1 MQRAPLQTY
10 ASALV
15 FSPYES
21 QIRKENLAH
30 YPTWFKYG
38 PVVEDHWGP
47 VLQTLQGH
55 HTRVA
60 ALAFS
65 FDGKYLASLSIL
77 GELLLWDAMTGTLH
91 STLIEAP
98 KPFIDSAS
106 ISRFRLA
113 FSCNG
118 QLASVS
124 PAHEVRVWEPVTGV
138 TCRTLMHK
146 KHWEIVAIAFASDG
160 TLAVSYDGFPRQTWI
175 YKAGALPILVETEK
189 EAYALSFL
197 SEGSLAL
204 FCSDPI
210 YLLTRADEIVLH
222 DLKTRAERRIPTPK
236 ARKISFS
243 SNNQLALSVQSRSV
257 RLYDLRTESYQVLEC
272 GPTNVTAL
280 ALSSKNRGLF
290 VGSDDGSVQLWD
302 LESGIRTVIWTC
314 PGRNQILWIAPA
326 PDGRLA
332 IASEF
337 AEEIRILEVRSD
349 SMPSRG
355 DQPNGSKQ
363 WCPALSSASQI
374 VFSSDGKR
382 LVYASDKGIHIL
394 DSATERELRFHQRL
408 DVNSITIGDKYL
420 ASGGF
425 TGAVHVWN
433 LPSGELLKKL
443 EGNLDYVAAVAF
455 SPNNKVLLAA
465 DSLGRKADVWHTR
478 TWSLQHTLKPQPP
491 GKDPFAFFHSTAFS
505 QNGKRI
511 AFLYSDSSSIWDAEK
526 CCCLQNIDIKFPRN
540 ASWRNQISVFA
551 EDSYIDTTFG
561 RVYLDQPPDGNG
573 WWKVED
579 ARWRVYRD
587 WLYRD
592 GQRLLLL
599 PLDFQPWCTA
609 IYDDLFVM
617 GHESGNLTFFEGK
630 DNDSAPEPGY
640 QTTAPANRSK
650 GKSRALEY
658 FHHWGRG
665 AGKDKA

>member
-21 QIRKENLAH
+21 QIRKENLVH

-47 VLQTLQGH
+47 ILQTLQGH
-55 HTRVA
+55 YTGVA

-65 FDGKYLASLSIL
+65 FDGNYLASLSTC
-77 GELLLWDAMTGTLH
+77 GELLLWDAMTGTLQ
-91 STLIEAP
+91 STLIEAR
-98 KPFIDSAS
+98 KPFTNSAS

-124 PAHEVRVWEPVTGV
+124 PAHEVRVWDPVTGV
-138 TCRTLMHK
+138 TCRTIMHD

-160 TLAVSYDGFPRQTWI
+160 TLAVSYSGCPRQTWI

-210 YLLTRADEIVLH
+210 YLPTPEGEIVLH
-222 DLKTRAERRIPTPK
+222 DLKTHAERRIPTPK
-236 ARKISFS
+236 ARKTSFS
-243 SNNQLALSVQSRSV
+243 SNNQLALSVQSWCV
-257 RLYDLRTESYQVLEC
+257 RIYDLRKESYQILES
-272 GPTNVTAL
+272 GPHNVTAL

-290 VGSDDGSVQLWD
+290 VGFDDGSVQLWD
-302 LESGIRTVIWTC
+302 LESDIRAVIWTC
-314 PGRNQILWIAPA
+314 PGRHQILWIAPA

-332 IASEF
+332 IASKF
-337 AEEIRILEVRSD
+337 DQEIRILEVRSD
-349 SMPSRG
+349 SMPSSG

-363 WCPALSSASQI
+363 WCPMLSSASQI
-374 VFSSDGKR
+374 VFSPDGKR
-382 LVYASDKGIHIL
+382 LVYALNKGVHIL
-394 DSATERELRFHQRL
+394 DSATERELRFHQSRG
-408 DVNSITIGDKYL
+408 VNSITIGDKYL
-420 ASGGF
+420 ASGDSN
-425 TGAVHVWN
+425 GAVHVWN
-433 LPSGELLKKL
+433 PFSGKLLSIL
-443 EGNLDYVAAVAF
+443 EGNLGYVAAVAL

-465 DSLGRKADVWHTR
+465 DSLGRKADIWDTR
-478 TWSLQHTLKPQPP
+478 TWSLQHTLKVQPP
-491 GKDPFAFFHSTAFS
+491 GKDPFDYFHSIAFS

-511 AFLYSDSSSIWDAEK
+511 AFLYSDSLSIWDAERYF
-526 CCCLQNIDIKFPRN
+526 CIQNIEIEFPFVDGGG
-540 ASWRNQISVFA
+540 NQISVFA

-561 RVYLDQPPDGNG
+561 RVYIDQPPDDNG
-573 WWKVED
+573 LWKVED

-592 GQRLLLL
+592 GQKLLLL
-599 PLDFQPWCTA
+599 PPDFRPWCTA

-617 GHESGNLTFFEGK
+617 GHESGKVTFFEGK
-630 DNDSAPEPGY
+630 NKDSAPEPAY

-658 FHHWGRG
+658 FHPWGRG
-665 AGKDKA
+665 A